1 MACEIKD
8 VGKEK
13 LFSRLMKLTNN
24 DNLRSLQYITTIMN
38 PDFNMWYVST
48 TGKEVDLSNMNKISP
63 TFIKAVKKY
72 ISLNDFSVT
81 NSTQKYNTART
92 GIFENDL
99 AKEEHAINT
108 LATFILKG
116 ENALRNAGKQVDKNL
131 LKQTLLKQLYTHVQ
145 KNKDSLTD
153 DQREYCNILYS
164 AIKNNDDLYNIVIRH
179 PKVNELSRS
188 LGLFRTNE
196 NILDNEDSDTEI
208 IDVLD
213 DEGIAGLR
221 EDWSDLGDQR
231 KDYSKNISKEVK
243 QLFSLTGETISTE
256 KIEGN
261 PNYNSATYSGIP
273 ESIEFSDYYKT
284 IMTNAN
290 FDNATDFVNSL
301 YQLADR
307 FPNRSSLSIIA
318 DKLNGNDEM
327 SINLR
332 NKVYTQF
339 NQARVERNELLYNST
354 QINPR
359 IRNRGSFPRLVI
371 YDKVI
376 IAFNNLISVPTD
388 VSKNAILLGDLTNQV
403 KQISNVKEAN
413 ERNLQYNSVRDK
425 LIDIFNTYNIGIT
438 DDGINNY
445 IKYNNNG
452 SVTNNLI
459 NLIQIADSFNKVL
472 IDTYPKVVANNEI
485 SKQWYRDE
493 YNIAKESEER
503 GENYIIRPIPTD
515 KLNDISKASNRIANL
530 IAETFTPYQTLNL
543 EFNSI
548 NVENN
553 LVSDIIK
560 PSMLKRFFDRL
571 NNEDASLEY
580 FRNKAKLSQ
589 YQNSNILEEELNS
602 NGSIKHPGILRIVN
616 GEYQLTPYY
625 KFLDYQL
632 FNGARN
638 EILGNNKTYSGMT
651 RTEWDITALNEFI
664 NNEDT
669 DQIGKF
675 KLSRY
680 FLQTPSDAPKNFT
693 VTSYR
698 LSVEGLYNDYTND
711 RVYEGIL
718 TSLPDNGVFVF
729 GSNPLGINGN
739 PSKGTGGAALSAYKY
754 FGVLQGEKM
763 DNRLSN
769 SGRAYGLTTVNAP
782 KNYKTKEE
790 IRENIL
796 KLYNYARNNP
806 EKDFYIAYTGDANK
820 RNLNGLTNKE
830 LAELFKDN
838 NIPSNII
845 FEKAFNNLVR
855 DSKNN
860 TLINR
865 NHPIYEAYRNII
877 QQEYNDAAQALTF
890 LFETNEDENG
900 NITIQYESER
910 RLGENSKAILKEE
923 FRVSDL
929 SNTTAELNYHRK
941 GNKILDGDK
950 LVGNVFNIN
959 KLNLNDNADSTAN
972 VNEIVDSEGNKISQL
987 LYGGRGRQSIRITR
1001 NANGTITAN
1010 LTQSQQE
1017 AIDNYLDNYF
1027 VERRKQAETYFANY
1041 INHIQG
1047 FNNVRTEGL
1056 TKEEQAAQESSV
1068 RQRYNDFVTEFSLNY
1083 TIQYNNFNDLFAGN
1097 PKFYKNNQDT
1107 IKRNKE
1113 IQAGGLIYAGYE
1125 LNNTEEKNLGEIR
1138 IGDKVIPITSSF
1150 KYISLNDVNRPSSNI
1165 DSIKKQLDK
1174 ANAPQSVKDFILG
1187 QFGGNTTISDAQS
1200 YITLDEFVRRAILS
1214 GEYDNYKETIEALY
1228 DENKPI
1234 DYNNLSKLIQVQK
1247 NFYYGLDIDNN
1258 TGLEVPTQ
1266 IKNAEFVLIPRFLGD
1281 SELAKLNQKML
1292 DNGVNQANFISTEK
1306 ATTNKILTFWNKEG
1320 NIDSETE
1327 ATFDSQLKS
1336 SIKTGW
1342 YSNLYK
1348 QQDVPQHMDDEN
1360 KAGIQIIKKMLDNI
1374 DSTEEGRKLK
1384 KQFFDNYNANIE
1396 SSFNE
1401 LANRLGV
1408 KYSNGEI
1415 VYKDG
1420 SPVVDVN
1427 AFYDLIRDELTSRGA
1442 DSNILSYATIV
1453 DGEPLMPTYINN
1465 VRTKLESVVQSI
1477 FTNNITRQT
1486 IPGFHA
1492 SQVSNIGY
1500 SKKLRYHPNGENY
1513 MEIMIPR
1520 HMVKLYDKFDA
1531 DGNKVYDFTIEE
1543 LQAAGLDYMIG
1554 YRIPTE
1560 GKQSVVRMKVV
1571 GFLDESQG
1579 STIIVPDEFVTQTGS
1594 DFDIDSVYSMYH
1606 NVWFDKEGKPH
1617 KVKFNSDFSDEGT
1630 FNRYVHYVNR
1640 EVDRK
1645 TKELYGTLLNQD
1657 EYKDLKE
1664 KIRKEVEDSNKEYSD
1679 YLEKTVADLIKSTDE
1694 IWAEMPNN
1702 IKTALTPIFKNK
1714 TLKFN
1719 ERVDLIVD
1727 ILNEVGE
1734 DIKSDSFRKFAEIYK
1749 KIQETIDEQQEL
1761 RRNVNANVYQLIPE
1775 YLRENFRINIA
1786 NRAKAANLLS
1796 LEEFSELPIELQNS
1810 REARNNQI
1818 IDAFLDIMKMPTAW
1832 EENLMSSNFEDIK
1845 DAKRKI
1851 FGSQDRFRNIN
1862 TFEDQSRY
1870 RDEVMSGAQLKAISV
1885 KRDTFCSISN
1895 VSKTTLNASDGF
1907 KFIYH
1912 TNGKESI
1919 ESLANRLRKAY
1930 GESNVEVRDN
1940 GVAVNHKYIGWSEDN
1955 NRNHTGKL
1963 ITVYSSETTALI
1975 LDGVKE
1981 GGVPNVNLY
1990 TFDVYKSIIDAG
2002 SDYETAIL
2010 FINQPAIT
2018 ECINVNVSN
2027 ENIFDVNNINEI
2039 NTVRLQLYRALA
2051 EANGISLKQ
2060 FESIR
2065 NIENRLKERK
2075 IEIPTGVDYLDVEE
2089 LRSHMNDNIH
2099 GGKESEIL
2107 YQIKVLNSFAHFKR
2121 IANQINNHSN
2131 LLNTDKVGAGQ
2142 SVNETD
2148 KLIRDILQ
2156 TKYNNE
2162 NAGINSITLMSNIT
2176 NDSLIDSIYP
2186 RVLFTDINDIRNDDS
2201 YSVYPSLYYQL
2212 KYGVIASSDITSNL
2226 FLTHSKEFKVL
2237 KQDFLDSRDLA
2248 TIKEFENYIISR
2260 AMNQSTTV
2268 LTNSYKTKNSDN
2280 IFNNYN
2286 IDISEANEFENR
2298 RRIFGYNNTYV
2309 SEFDF
2314 NDFSEDNVAK
2324 FMSLTPAN
2332 KVLLLQSKTTD
2343 DNLFKRLIVNIKD
2356 NRSSSKGRNSKQT
2369 INIIDSG
2376 IGYEKMYQLFKEAYY
2391 NNNPFIQTAT
2401 IDLVRY
2407 SIVVEGYKFS
2417 GGSISKI
2424 IPTDILYGGR
2434 EQYNSID
2441 GVTSGLG
2448 IIYDTNR
2455 ALDNLLNPNND
2466 TYLENV
2472 EDIINNF
2479 YRSYTKSK
2487 DIIKFENKRRNG
2499 HNSIKFNLNGL
2510 AHLDEEEA
2518 NKLGITKRINPRT
2531 EEKEYVKFV
2540 MTNMSTAKGKN
2551 KELTL
2556 FRVVPVHDS
2565 IYLYPVN
2572 RLEPNEIGDVSV
2584 NPDNRNIPNSVVY
2597 ENIIKA
2603 NENLNTESD
2612 ISINNLS
2619 AIEKARY
2626 NITRDFT
2633 IVKNLNENLATS
2645 TPVKGSKKLID
2656 VWLDAYEGQINVIR
2670 ENQSVDNIDTSKRTI
2685 LIVDDVN
2692 KTINDINELE
2702 SKGYSNYMVIAQSS
2716 EANSIKGIIN
2726 TLNQRDLNRIK
2737 EENIQRKLT
2746 INHANLQ
2753 TKIEGKESGSYSR
2766 LKELTKQHSVR
2777 VINNGLNFISVEN
2790 DLIRRLNFLPNT
2802 YHQMSIDGV
2811 NYVLT
2816 YLGEVNKKN
2825 LKILPD
2831 YINAE
2836 SKDVLNEVV
2845 SKATLLSPYSRAN
2858 IIKIETYEHF
2868 KNDVRESVIID
2879 NDEAINKYISEAVAS
2894 VERTERNIEDEAIT
2908 EVARAFT
2915 NLDIR
2920 VSNTTKFNDIVR
2932 ESALRVINGYT
2943 SKRSEYIFNKI
2954 LNFYTDGDNTSYGI
2968 TNPKLFDLMIADDNL
2983 RTEYENFLDSIHRFI
2998 EDYNSI
3004 ESIELYDIS
3013 LAERLGASEEE
3024 LEGLRRSNET
3034 LKQIKDQFVKINALK
3049 NQIDNSRK
3057 MYYNKV
3063 ISTLSTDPR
3072 IRTQLI
3078 ELTEAFDDENWAQ
3091 LKLADSQET
3100 HIPLVQVVLKEAMIR
3115 LRQSEI
3121 EARDK
3126 KVEFRNAIESI
3137 LNEAKTHG
3145 AEVSLNDILDP
3156 ETGNLLLPYT
3166 KDLVNKITELKQELK
3181 IAGIED
3187 PEGRNGLRYKKAK
3200 EELEQ
3205 FLIDNVERQYK
3216 SNYYQ
3221 DYLNLNK
3228 ILDKYPATYTKLKKL
3243 MQEQSEILSTMIGD
3257 DYRTLV
3263 PSRAKRLNEIRSE
3276 INEMRSTIDNDG
3288 NYKSNYYE
3296 ANAVNSY
3303 YLRRRAL
3310 DKKYKETEVK
3320 EEYEKRFKRAIE
3332 DLKYPETSDT
3342 YKEAKEWLDVNTYNR
3357 LSADFQNKLAEEYN
3371 KTRFGN
3377 PMTGYMITMFKGK
3390 YDSDGIID
3398 GTKFN
3403 EKQVANIKKNEEQR
3417 FLAAIKR
3424 KKLKEDEA
3432 QAWLDQHVEWK
3443 NTKYYE
3449 AKYVEMNSQ
3458 GKEVFDKWY
3467 KENHVVNQITGRYEP
3482 LLIWRTREIKDA
3494 GAYVYEPR
3502 PKWLETK
3509 VQDKW
3514 LNPKYKQGIIQ
3525 TSSNTYR
3532 NDKYYKMN
3540 TYQQKLYNEV
3550 DGLLHDIVRDKRNR
3564 SFINKGYLP
3573 NQAIA
3578 EVETNGFKDWWKS
3591 FAASHGW
3598 YDTPMKSE
3606 LETNFNRREVNA
3618 PMLHSLSKIKL
3629 IPLRNQMEGESN
3641 EDYAKYVRE
3650 TNTQNRELEKQR
3662 EEENKKLNNPN
3673 LGERLDAFIDV
3684 MYKYNTTNEVA
3695 RLMKITSAQL
3705 RNMEFISRNSKGIP
3719 IRDKIMEK
3727 ITGSETVRNKI
3738 AGDDSNVVKH
3748 FESQMRKLIF
3758 DEFEYDQGVASKI
3771 SRVARNMV
3779 SLKFMT
3785 LNLTGGIANVLYGK
3799 TQIQMEEAAGDN
3811 FKYKDFRKAEN
3822 EYGQALTAYFANLY
3836 KDTSNNETDAIL
3848 KLFNV
3853 IESDMVTERY
3863 GKGDNPVGR
3872 FENLLYAQ
3880 QSAGEHYMQNCVLL
3894 AMMNSHRVSEINGK
3908 PEVISFNTYTQELR
3922 ENTLLSVL
3930 DNKQADKYKKTI
3942 VKINNSIVDKEQY
3955 VRFKRDA
3962 ITDFLRTVDE
3972 DTRKKFI
3979 EKYKEAKKDAKTN
3992 FESLPTFRSQFELK
4006 DGYAKLRTDSKLTNR
4021 DIAEFREKTIKV
4033 NHHIHGIYDKIG
4045 ANTIQQT
4052 WWGALAMQFHK
4063 HLVPGFQK
4071 RFGYRL
4077 VHTDGIYNETRETV
4091 NKGSYVSLAE
4101 FLAMPLK
4108 KHYELNDSNELVAV
4122 QGLQNIVKGY
4132 MDFISNFNTYYNILP
4147 EYDKAN
4153 LRRVL
4158 GEWIAITKALAI
4170 FTVGKLMLDDDDE
4183 ATQAA
4188 DYILYSADR
4197 LMSESI
4203 QYTPWGMVNEG
4214 TKLYS
4219 QPVAAFSVIKDN
4231 YNLLSSI
4238 VAYVVTG
4245 DPEDLYYQSGSHA
4258 GENRV
4263 KTALVKQIPV
4273 WNQLQKHENL
4283 GANNSYYKLRSN
4295 PINGISSIIGSWI
4308 EDNE

>member
-1 MACEIKD
+1 MACQIED
-8 VGKEK
+8 VGNDK

-24 DNLRSLQYITTIMN
+24 DNLRSLQYVTTIMN
-38 PDFNMWYVST
+38 PDFHMWYVST
-48 TGKEVDLSNMNKISP
+48 TGKEVDLSNMNKVSP
-63 TFIKAVKKY
+63 TFIKAVKQY
-72 ISLNDFSVT
+72 INLTDFSVSR
-81 NSTQKYNTART
+81 STQDYNTART
-92 GIFENDL
+92 GIFGNDL
-99 AKEEHAINT
+99 AKEDHAIDI

-116 ENALRNAGKQVDKNL
+116 ENALRNAGKQIDKNL
-131 LKQTLLKQLYTHVQ
+131 LKQTLLKQLYTHVK
-145 KNKDSLTD
+145 KNEGNLTQE
-153 DQREYCNILYS
+153 QRDYCNTLYN
-164 AIKNNDDLYNIVIRH
+164 AIKTNDDLYNIVIRH

-188 LGLFRTNE
+188 LGLFKTNE
-196 NILDNEDSDTEI
+196 NILNNDDSESEL
-208 IDVLD
+208 IDILD
-213 DEGIAGLR
+213 DEGIASLR

-231 KDYSKNISKEVK
+231 KDYDKNISKEVK

-273 ESIEFSDYYKT
+273 ESITFADFYKT
-284 IMTNAN
+284 VMTNAN
-290 FDNATDFVNSL
+290 FDNANDFVQSL
-301 YQLADR
+301 YDIADK
-307 FPNRSSLSIIA
+307 FPNRSALSIIA
-318 DKLNGNDEM
+318 DKINGNDEM

-339 NQARVERNELLYNST
+339 NQARVQRNELQYSSG
-354 QINPR
+354 QITPR
-359 IRNRGSFPRLVI
+359 IRNRGTFPRLVM

-376 IAFNNLISVPTD
+376 IAFNNLISIPTS
-388 VSKNAILLGDLTNQV
+388 VSENATILGDLTNQI
-403 KQISNVKEAN
+403 KQATNVKDSK
-413 ERNLQYNSVRDK
+413 ERNLQYNAIRDK
-425 LIDIFNTYNIGIT
+425 LISIFNSYNIGIT
-438 DDGINNY
+438 EEGINNY
-445 IKYNNNG
+445 IKFNNNG
-452 SVTNNLI
+452 SVANNLI
-459 NLIQIADSFNKVL
+459 NLIQLAESFNNTL
-472 IDTYPKVVANNEI
+472 IDTYPKVLANNEL
-485 SKQWYRDE
+485 SKEWYRNE
-493 YNIAKESEER
+493 YKIAQEAQER
-503 GENYIIRPIPTD
+503 GENYIIRPIPSD
-515 KLNDISKASNRIANL
+515 KLNDVSKAGNKIANRISEVFA
-530 IAETFTPYQTLNL
+530 PYQTLNL

-553 LVSDIIK
+553 LVSDIVK
-560 PSMLKRFFDRL
+560 PNMLKRFFDRL
-571 NNEDASLEY
+571 GNANAAIEY

-589 YQNSNILEEELNS
+589 YTNSNILEEQLNS
-602 NGSIKHPGILRIVN
+602 DGSIRRPGIVRIVN

-638 EILGNNKTYSGMT
+638 EVLNSNKTYSKMT
-651 RTEWDITALNEFI
+651 RLEWDITALNEFAN
-664 NNEDT
+664 NNET
-669 DQIGKF
+669 DQVGKF

-718 TSLPDNGVFVF
+718 TSLPNNGVFVF

-739 PSKGTGGAALSAYKY
+739 PSKETGSAALSAYKY

-763 DNRLSN
+763 DNKLSN

-806 EKDFYIAYTGDANK
+806 DKDFYIAYTGDANK

-838 NIPSNII
+838 NIPTNII
-845 FEKAFNNLVR
+845 FEKTFNNLVR
-855 DSKNN
+855 DSKI
-860 TLINR
+860 TAINR
-865 NHPIYEAYRNII
+865 NHPIYESYQRII
-877 QQEYNDAAQALTF
+877 QQEYNDAAQALVF
-890 LFETNEDENG
+890 LFETNEDDNG
-900 NITIQYESER
+900 NITIQYDSNR
-910 RLGENSKAILKEE
+910 RLGKNAKAILKEE

-929 SNTTAELNYHRK
+929 FNTSAELNYHRK
-941 GNKILDGDK
+941 GNKILDRDK

-959 KLNLNDNADSTAN
+959 KLNLSDNADTTTN
-972 VNEIVDSEGNKISQL
+972 VNEIVDSEGNKISDL
-987 LYGGRGRQSIRITR
+987 LYGGKGQQSIRIARDGNRIVAIFSDT
-1001 NANGTITAN
+1001 
-1010 LTQSQQE
+1010 QQE
-1017 AIDNYLDNYF
+1017 AINNYLDNYF
-1027 VERRKQAETYFANY
+1027 VERRRQAETYFANY
-1041 INHIQG
+1041 INNVQG

-1056 TKEEQAAQESSV
+1056 TAEEQAAQETSI

-1150 KYISLNDVNRPSSNI
+1150 KYISLNDVNKPSNNL
-1165 DSIKKQLDK
+1165 DSIKKQLK
-1174 ANAPQSVKDFILG
+1174 EANTPKSVYDFVIG
-1187 QFGGNTTISDAQS
+1187 QFSGDTTTSDAQS
-1200 YITLDEFVRRAILS
+1200 YITLDEFVRRTILS
-1214 GEYDNYKETIEALY
+1214 GEYDNYKETIAALY

-1234 DYNNLSKLIQVQK
+1234 DFNELSKLIQVQK

-1258 TGLEVPTQ
+1258 TGLEVPNQ
-1266 IKNAEFVLIPRFLGD
+1266 IKNAEYVLIPRFLGNT
-1281 SELAKLNQKML
+1281 ELALLNKKML
-1292 DNGVNQANFISTEK
+1292 DNGINQANFISTEK
-1306 ATTNKILTFWNKEG
+1306 ATTNKILTFWNSNGELTQEDIAK
-1320 NIDSETE
+1320 
-1327 ATFDSQLKS
+1327 FDSQIKES
-1336 SIKTGW
+1336 TKTGW

-1348 QQDVPQHMDDEN
+1348 QQDVPQHMDNVN

-1374 DSTEEGRKLK
+1374 NATPEGQRLT
-1384 KQFFDNYNANIE
+1384 KQFFDNYNANIVD
-1396 SSFNE
+1396 SFNTLTE
-1401 LANRLGV
+1401 RLGV
-1408 KYSNGEI
+1408 EYKNGEI

-1420 SPVVDVN
+1420 SPIIDIN
-1427 AFYDLIRDELTSRGA
+1427 AFYDLIRDELASRGV
-1442 DSNILSYATIV
+1442 DTNIMSYATLEN
-1453 DGEPLMPTYINN
+1453 GLPLMPTYINN

-1492 SQVSNIGY
+1492 SQVSNLGMNKLNFDAGLTQNEFESKHGY
-1500 SKKLRYHPNGENY
+1500 NLGRKLQYHPNGDNY

-1520 HMVKLYDKFDA
+1520 HMTRLYDKFDA
-1531 DGNKVYDFTIEE
+1531 DGNKIYEFTVED
-1543 LQAAGLDYMIG
+1543 LQKAGLDYMIG

-1571 GFLDESQG
+1571 GFLNEAQG
-1579 STIIVPDEFVTQTGS
+1579 STIVVPDEFVTQTGS
-1594 DFDIDSVYSMYH
+1594 DFDIDSVYAMYH
-1606 NVWFDKEGKPH
+1606 NVEFDRNGKPH
-1617 KVKFNSDFSDEGT
+1617 KVEFKDDSNSTIHERYLDYIKRQLPRKEVKDIRNQAALDSDEK
-1630 FNRYVHYVNR
+1630 R
-1640 EVDRK
+1640 ELRNKVR
-1645 TKELYGTLLNQD
+1645 E
-1657 EYKDLKE
+1657 ELKE
-1664 KIRKEVEDSNKEYSD
+1664 KYGFVFDVDNAYASAISEEYQKNVEDGLLY
-1679 YLEKTVADLIKSTDE
+1679 
-1694 IWAEMPNN
+1694 
-1702 IKTALTPIFKNK
+1702 
-1714 TLKFN
+1714 
-1719 ERVDLIVD
+1719 
-1727 ILNEVGE
+1727 
-1734 DIKSDSFRKFAEIYK
+1734 
-1749 KIQETIDEQQEL
+1749 
-1761 RRNVNANVYQLIPE
+1761 
-1775 YLRENFRINIA
+1775 
-1786 NRAKAANLLS
+1786 AANKLGLMS
-1796 LEEFSELPIELQNS
+1796 EEDFSKQSIELQNS

-1818 IDAFLDIMKMPTAW
+1818 VDAFLDIMKMPNAW

-1845 DAKRKI
+1845 TAKRKI
-1851 FGSQDRFRNIN
+1851 FGAQDRFRNIN
-1862 TFEDQSRY
+1862 TFEAQSRY

-1895 VSKTTLNASDGF
+1895 VSKTIINAPTGF
-1907 KFIYH
+1907 KFIY
-1912 TNGKESI
+1912 TTPVSEST
-1919 ESLANRLRKAY
+1919 ESFANRLRKAY
-1930 GESNVEVRDN
+1930 GEANVEVN
-1940 GVAVNHKYIGWSEDN
+1940 GNKVTVDHRYIGWSNDN
-1955 NRNHTGKL
+1955 NRNITGKL
-1963 ITVYSSETTALI
+1963 TTVYSSETTALI

-2010 FINQPAIT
+2010 FVNQPAVT
-2018 ECINVNVSN
+2018 ECINVNVDN
-2027 ENIFDVNNINEI
+2027 ENIFESNNVNEI
-2039 NTVRLQLYRALA
+2039 NTTRLKLYRALA
-2051 EANGISLKQ
+2051 EANGIRLKQ
-2060 FESIR
+2060 YESIR
-2065 NIENRLKERK
+2065 NIENRLKEAK
-2075 IEIPTGVDYLDVEE
+2075 VEIPVGVEALDIEE
-2089 LRSHMNDNIH
+2089 LRSHMSDDLSS
-2099 GGKESEIL
+2099 GKASQIL
-2107 YQIKVLNSFAHFKR
+2107 YQIKVLNAFQHFKR

-2131 LLNTDKVGAGQ
+2131 LLNTDKIGAGQ

-2148 KLIRDILQ
+2148 KLVRDILQ

-2162 NAGINSITLMSNIT
+2162 NARENSVTLESASGN
-2176 NDSLIDSIYP
+2176 SLIDAIYP
-2186 RVLFTDINDIRNDDS
+2186 RVLFTDINDIRNDNS
-2201 YSVYPSLYYQL
+2201 ESVYPSLYYQL

-2237 KQDFLDSRDLA
+2237 KQDYLDSRDLD

-2268 LTNSYKTKNSDN
+2268 LTNTYKTKNSDN

-2286 IDISEANEFENR
+2286 INISDANEFENR
-2298 RRIFGYNNTYV
+2298 RRIFGYNTSYL
-2309 SEFDF
+2309 SDFDF
-2314 NDFSEDNVAK
+2314 NDFSEENVAK

-2356 NRSSSKGRNSKQT
+2356 DRLSTKGRHSKQT
-2369 INIIDSG
+2369 ITMTDSG
-2376 IGYEKMYQLFKEAYY
+2376 IGYEQMYQLFKNAYY
-2391 NNNPFIQTAT
+2391 NNNPFIQTAA

-2407 SIVVEGYKFS
+2407 AIVVEGYKFS

-2424 IPTDILYGGR
+2424 VPTEILYR
-2434 EQYNSID
+2434 DKEQYNSVD
-2441 GVTSGLG
+2441 GITSGLG

-2455 ALDNLLNPNND
+2455 ALDNLLQSTND
-2466 TYLENV
+2466 TYLEKIENV
-2472 EDIINNF
+2472 VDNF

-2487 DIIKFENKRRNG
+2487 DIVKFENKRKNG
-2499 HNSIKFNLNGL
+2499 RNSIRFNLNGM
-2510 AHLDEEEA
+2510 ARISEDEA
-2518 NKLGITKRINPRT
+2518 NKFGIVKRFNINT
-2531 EEKEYVKFV
+2531 QESDYVKFV
-2540 MTNMSTAKGKN
+2540 MTNISIEKSKR

-2556 FRVVPVHDS
+2556 FRVIPVSDN

-2572 RLEPNEIGDVSV
+2572 KLEANEIGDVSV
-2584 NPDNRNIPNSVVY
+2584 NPDNRNIPSARVY

-2603 NENLNTESD
+2603 NEYYIDNEHD
-2612 ISINNLS
+2612 ININNLP
-2619 AIEKARY
+2619 ALEKAIY

-2633 IVKNLNENLATS
+2633 VVKNLNENLASS
-2645 TPVKGSKKLID
+2645 TPVKGMKSLID
-2656 VWLDAYEGQINVIR
+2656 VWLNAYDNKVNVIR
-2670 ENQSVDNIDTSKRTI
+2670 GNESVDNIDTSKRTI

-2692 KTINDINELE
+2692 KTIEDIKTLE
-2702 SKGYSNYMVIAQSS
+2702 AKGYSNYMVIAQSS
-2716 EANSIKGIIN
+2716 EANSIKGMIN
-2726 TLNQRDLNRIK
+2726 NLNKQDINRIK
-2737 EENIQRKLT
+2737 EENVQRKLT
-2746 INHANLQ
+2746 LNRANLQ
-2753 TKIEGKESGSYSR
+2753 TKIDGRETGSYSR
-2766 LKELTKQHSVR
+2766 LKELTKEYSTR
-2777 VINNGLNFISVEN
+2777 VINHGLNFISVEN
-2790 DLIRRLNFLPNT
+2790 DLIKRLNFMPNT

-2816 YLGEVNKKN
+2816 YLDEINKKN
-2825 LKILPD
+2825 LKLLPEYRD
-2831 YINAE
+2831 AQAT
-2836 SKDVLNEVV
+2836 DVLNEVV
-2845 SKATLLSPYSRAN
+2845 AKATLLSPYSRAN

-2868 KNDVRESVIID
+2868 RNDIRESVIVD
-2879 NDEAINKYISEAVAS
+2879 NDEAINQYISEAVAS
-2894 VERTERNIEDEAIT
+2894 VERTERNIEDDAIT
-2908 EVARAFT
+2908 EIARAFT
-2915 NLDIR
+2915 NLNIR
-2920 VSNTTKFNDIVR
+2920 ESNATTFNDNVR

-2943 SKRSEYIFNKI
+2943 SKRSEYMFDKI
-2954 LNFYTDGDNTSYGI
+2954 LNFYTDANNNTYGI
-2968 TNPKLFDLMIADDNL
+2968 NNPKLFDLMLNNDAL
-2983 RTEYENFLDSIHRFI
+2983 RTAYENFIDSINRFI
-2998 EDYNSI
+2998 EDYSSV
-3004 ESIELYDIS
+3004 ESLELYDIPT
-3013 LAERLGASEEE
+3013 AERLGASEEE
-3024 LEGLRRSNET
+3024 LEGLRRSNEA
-3034 LKQIKDQFVKINALK
+3034 LKQIKDQFAKINALD
-3049 NQIDNSRK
+3049 NQIKNSIK
-3057 MYYNKV
+3057 MYFNKV

-3072 IRTQLI
+3072 LRSQLI

-3100 HIPLVQVVLKEAMIR
+3100 HIPIVQIVLKEAMVR

-3121 EARDK
+3121 DARDK
-3126 KVEFRNAIESI
+3126 RIEFRNAIESI
-3137 LNEAKTHG
+3137 INDAKAHG
-3145 AEVSLNDILDP
+3145 SEVSLNDILD
-3156 ETGNLLLPYT
+3156 ENGNLLLPYT
-3166 KDLVNKITELKQELK
+3166 QDLVDKLKELKQELK
-3181 IAGIED
+3181 IASIED
-3187 PEGRNGLRYKKAK
+3187 PDGRNGLKYKEAK
-3200 EELEQ
+3200 ENLER

-3216 SNYYQ
+3216 KDFYE
-3221 DYLNLNK
+3221 DYLALNQ

-3243 MQEQSEILSTMIGD
+3243 MQEQSEILSTMID
-3257 DYRTLV
+3257 NDYTTLV
-3263 PSRAKRLNEIRSE
+3263 PSKAKRLNEIRAE
-3276 INEMRSTIDNDG
+3276 IDEMRSTVDNDG

-3296 ANAVNSY
+3296 ANAVNQY
-3303 YLRRRAL
+3303 YLKRRAL
-3310 DKKYKETEVK
+3310 DAKYKETREK
-3320 EEYEKRFKRAIE
+3320 PEFRKRFERAIN
-3332 DLKYPETSDT
+3332 DLKYPENSDIH
-3342 YKEAKEWLDVNTYNR
+3342 KEAKEWLEANTYNQ
-3357 LSADFQNKLAEEYN
+3357 LTQAFKDKLNKEYN
-3371 KTRFGN
+3371 KTRLGN
-3377 PMTGYMITMFKGK
+3377 PMTGYMIAMFKGK
-3390 YDSDGIID
+3390 YDAEGIID

-3403 EKQVANIKKNEEQR
+3403 EAQVANIKKNEEQR
-3417 FLAAIKR
+3417 YLAAVKR
-3424 KKLKEDEA
+3424 KKLSEDEA
-3432 QAWLDQHVEWK
+3432 LKWLDEHVEWK

-3467 KENHVVNQITGRYEP
+3467 KENHVVNQLTGKYEP
-3482 LLIWRTREIKDA
+3482 LIIWRTRVIKDDS
-3494 GAYVYEPR
+3494 AYEYTPR

-3509 VQDKW
+3509 IKEEW
-3514 LNPKYKQGIIQ
+3514 NNPNYEQGKLQ
-3525 TSSNTYR
+3525 ASSRYYR
-3532 NDKYYKMN
+3532 NDKYYYMN
-3540 TYQQKLYNEV
+3540 NYQQALHNKV
-3550 DGLLHDIVRDKRNR
+3550 TDLLDDVVKDKRNR
-3564 SFINKGYLP
+3564 AYINKGYLP
-3573 NQAIA
+3573 NQAVA
-3578 EVETNGFKDWWKS
+3578 EQEKSGFKDWWTS

-3606 LETNFNRREVNA
+3606 LELNFNRREVNA
-3618 PMLHSLSKIKL
+3618 PMLHSLSSIKL
-3629 IPLRNQMEGESN
+3629 IPIRQQVEGESN

-3650 TNTQNRELEKQR
+3650 TNAQNRELEKQR
-3662 EEENKKLNNPN
+3662 LEENKKLNNPN
-3673 LGERLDAFIDV
+3673 LGERLDQFISS
-3684 MYKYNTTNEVA
+3684 MYRYNTTNEVA
-3695 RLMKITSAQL
+3695 RLMKLTSAQL
-3705 RNMEFISRNSKGIP
+3705 RNMEFLSRNSKGIP
-3719 IRDKIMEK
+3719 IRDRVMER
-3727 ITGSETVRNKI
+3727 ITGKESVRTAI

-3822 EYGQALTAYFANLY
+3822 EYGQALIAYFANLY

-3930 DNKQADKYKKTI
+3930 NDKQVDKYKKTI
-3942 VKINNSIVDKEQY
+3942 AKINNSIVDKEQY

-3992 FESLPTFRSQFELK
+3992 FENLPTFRSQFELK
-4006 DGYAKLRTDSKLTNR
+4006 DGYAKLRADSKLTNR

-4063 HLVPGFQK
+4063 HLIPGFQK

-4077 VHTDGIYNETRETV
+4077 GHTDGIYNETRETV
-4091 NKGSYVSLAE
+4091 NKGSYITLAE
-4101 FLAMPLK
+4101 FLAMPLR

-4132 MDFISNFNTYYNILP
+4132 TDFVSNFNTYYNILP

-4183 ATQAA
+4183 STQAA

-4214 TKLYS
+4214 QKLYS

-4245 DPEDLYYQSGSHA
+4245 NPEDLYYQSGTHS
-4258 GENRV
+4258 GENKV
-4263 KTALVKQIPV
+4263 TTSLVKQIPV
-4273 WNQLQKHENL
+4273 WNQIQKHEQL

-4295 PINGISSIIGSWI
+4295 PLSGISSVIGNWI